1 MNIDEVRARI
11 HEIGIIPGVRTAS
24 AEDAHFAADAVAGAG
39 IPIVEIT
46 MTIPGAIDMIAY
58 LTKHIP
64 GVLVGAGTVLDA
76 EIARKCIDAGAGF
89 LTGPCLDLPVI
100 EVAKKQNIAMLAGA
114 LTPSEI
120 HAAWDAGADFI
131 KVFPCSALGGPSYIR
146 ALKGPFP
153 KIPLLAAGGVNQ
165 QNAGDFILSGAA
177 ALGIGSE
184 LVPREAIEKRRAAQI
199 QELARRFLRVVTAA
213 RARLAP
219 LGDGAAHRR
228 VARTSDATR

>member
-199 QELARRFLRVVTAA
+199 QELARRFLRLVTAA

-219 LGDGAAHRR
+219 LSDEVERRR
-228 VARTSDATR
+228 VARRSDAVR

>member
-24 AEDAHFAADAVAGAG
+24 AEDAHFAADAVASGG

-46 MTIPGAIDMIAY
+46 MTIPGAIDVIAY

-64 GVLVGAGTVLDA
+64 GVLVGAGTVLHA
-76 EIARKCIDAGAGF
+76 ESARKCLDAGAAF

-100 EVAKKQNIAMLAGA
+100 ELAKKHNVAMLAGA
-114 LTPSEI
+114 LTPSEV

-131 KVFPCSALGGPSYIR
+131 KVFPCSLVGGDSYIR

-153 KIPLLAAGGVNQ
+153 KIPLIAAGGVNQ
-165 QNAGDFILSGAA
+165 QNAGHFILAGAA

-184 LVPREAIEKRRAAQI
+184 LIPREAIEKRRAEQI
-199 QELARRFLRVVTAA
+199 RELARRFLRLVTAA
-213 RARLAP
+213 RERLAP
-219 LGDGAAHRR
+219 LGEALERR
-228 VARTSDATR
+228 SVVR